1 MKENELRPPQ
11 GAKHN
16 RKRVGRGVGSGH
28 GTYSCR
34 GLKGQNSRSGGGV
47 HPLFEGGQNP
57 LVKRLPYKRGFNN
70 IFRVEYTV
78 VNVDRLNVFPEG
90 TEVTPEQMVSAGI
103 IKNLRKPVKIL
114 GEGDLSHQINVKA
127 NKFSQTAKSKIE
139 ALGGRA
145 EVIA

>member
-1 MKENELRPPQ
+1 MKANELRPPK
-11 GAKHN
+11 GATHK
-16 RKRVGRGVGSGH
+16 RKKIGRGVGSGH

-70 IFRVEYTV
+70 KFRTEYYA
-78 VNVDRLNVFPEG
+78 VNLTRLNSFADG
-90 TEVTPEQMVSAGI
+90 TEVTPETLISAGI
-103 IKNLRKPVKIL
+103 IKNLHKPVKIL
-114 GEGDLSHQINVKA
+114 GQGELTSKITIKA
-127 NKFSQTAKSKIE
+127 NKFSKTATEKIE
-139 ALGGRA
+139 AAGGTA

>member
-11 GAKHN
+11 GAKHK

-78 VNVDRLNVFPEG
+78 VNLERLNVFPEG
-90 TEVTPEQMVSAGI
+90 TEITPEQMVSAGI

-114 GEGDLSHQINVKA
+114 GEGDLSHQITVKA

-139 ALGGRA
+139 ALGGKA